1 MVSHEVGSSTYP
13 RMLGLFEKKIDGD
26 DALLELARLRFRE
39 AGLGMECHAE
49 TTSELEWFL
58 GLRPTP
64 EAPVTAHLS
73 RSIDLFEERE
83 RLRVMDFARI
93 FRGRIYGLVVHDQ
106 KEAADRFDDYVA
118 IAQLLGDALQNIEG
132 SPYLFLEYAS
142 GLESGLFVK
151 LFRKL
156 KDSRLLSACVDI
168 GHLGLWRVREAYS
181 SRYPGKDICA
191 IRPDDVELPHIIED
205 VQSAVLTAVDHVV
218 QVTGELA
225 ALGKPLHFHLH
236 DGHPLSTFSAYDVSD
251 HLSFLS
257 EIPIPFDYGGRQS
270 LPPMFGPAGLAEIA
284 GEALRLLGPE
294 LVSFLLEVHPT
305 EGRIPLGNADYLFMN
320 WQDKLNA
327 ERMNFWL
334 STLAQNRVL
343 LSEVCSRT
351 SVSA

>member
-1 MVSHEVGSSTYP
+1 
-13 RMLGLFEKKIDGD
+13 
-26 DALLELARLRFRE
+26 
-39 AGLGMECHAE
+39 
-49 TTSELEWFL
+49 
-58 GLRPTP
+58 
-64 EAPVTAHLS
+64 
-73 RSIDLFEERE
+73 
-83 RLRVMDFARI
+83 
-93 FRGRIYGLVVHDQ
+93 
-106 KEAADRFDDYVA
+106 
-118 IAQLLGDALQNIEG
+118 
-132 SPYLFLEYAS
+132 
-142 GLESGLFVK
+142 
-151 LFRKL
+151 
-156 KDSRLLSACVDI
+156 
-168 GHLGLWRVREAYS
+168 
-181 SRYPGKDICA
+181 
-191 IRPDDVELPHIIED
+191 LPHIIED